1 MVGGQP
7 HPVEIPLPADNAT
20 EIRRGVPGWL
30 CRVEAPEPLVEVVD
44 HEVDFTG
51 EAMQVHVIGCL
62 YLAVRESV
70 CQQLL
75 DTIIWMRLKNE
86 SLPTVAKR
94 WPRQSHR
101 RGSLGSFLVLPF
113 NDRTVYLQKLIHHLV
128 KQLHLGTTGSDCRDR
143 VVPAGYEEEKQVAVG
158 SARSRPE
165 HADWAKVEPV
175 SHREGLRSG
184 VKQDSGPGR
193 SKGGLVERVAQ
204 PSDMVELAAGI
215 GLRLEVVSFGG
226 PSPTPVRIRRG
237 CRD

>member
-94 WPRQSHR
+94 G
-101 RGSLGSFLVLPF
+101 RGKVTGEDLSVHSWSSLLMIVPS
-113 NDRTVYLQKLIHHLV
+113 T
-128 KQLHLGTTGSDCRDR
+128 CRNSSIISSNNFIW
-143 VVPAGYEEEKQVAVG
+143 VP
-158 SARSRPE
+158 P
-165 HADWAKVEPV
+165 DPT
-175 SHREGLRSG
+175 
-184 VKQDSGPGR
+184 
-193 SKGGLVERVAQ
+193 
-204 PSDMVELAAGI
+204 AGI
-215 GLRLEVVSFGG
+215 GSFQQDTKKR
-226 PSPTPVRIRRG
+226 SR
-237 CRD
+237 